1 MAFDPESSALLLKT
15 EIYPPRLT
23 SLRPMWRLK
32 ARLRPAIAIHF
43 AIHFAFFF
51 SLSWAILSLLLRFD
65 PVTVTAAGFLLTVAS
80 LILELLMGANQ
91 VIKHLEPRWLDQT
104 ADPVLWALIQG
115 EASRAGIKVTRAGV
129 IDAEPPNS
137 VAVAS
142 LTGGPV
148 LLFTK
153 GLMHR
158 LSYREM
164 RAVISFM
171 IGSSR
176 SGFLG
181 AATMFAGLLT
191 FSYSLA
197 GGYIEKRVG
206 NHEERLTDKALAA
219 LGYIPF
225 ALTVS
230 QYVTATRSASVWGDR
245 YAVDQTGD
253 PSAYLMALL
262 KVADGSASHNRGVNR
277 ARFTPVKGLMFMDPT
292 MALRD
297 NNGLKNAARSHGI
310 RLDLIPGYSSGDEE
324 PAEMEYHVFEWFWSQ
339 SSPIERF
346 RWAVAAGKK
355 MESPLKMGLA
365 WIE

>member
-1 MAFDPESSALLLKT
+1 
-15 EIYPPRLT
+15 
-23 SLRPMWRLK
+23 MWRLK

-51 SLSWAILSLLLRFD
+51 TLSWVLLSLLLRFD
-65 PVTVTAAGFLLTVAS
+65 PVTVTAAGFLVTVTS
-80 LILELLMGANQ
+80 LALELLMGTRQ
-91 VIKHLEPRWLDQT
+91 VVNHLDPRWLDEA
-104 ADPVLWALIQG
+104 ADQVLWALIQG
-115 EASRAGIKVTRAGV
+115 EAGRAGIKITRVGV
-129 IDAEPPNS
+129 IDSESPNA
-137 VAVAS
+137 VTVAS

-148 LLFTK
+148 LLFTR

-164 RAVISFM
+164 RAVIAYM
-171 IGSSR
+171 IGASK

-181 AATMFAGLLT
+181 AATMFTGLLIV
-191 FSYSLA
+191 SYRLA
-197 GGYIEKRVG
+197 GRYIASRVG
-206 NHEERLTDKALAA
+206 NGGERLFDKALAA

-230 QYVTATRSASVWGDR
+230 QYVTATRPASAWGDR

-262 KVADGSASHNRGVNR
+262 KVADGTASHPGGENRTL
-277 ARFTPVKGLMFMDPT
+277 FTPVKGLMFIDPT

-297 NNGLKNAARSHGI
+297 NPSLVDEARRLGI
-310 RLDLIPGYSSGDEE
+310 RLEMIHGYGLETMESSGI
-324 PAEMEYHVFEWFWSQ
+324 EYHVFEWFWSQ
-339 SSPIERF
+339 PSPLERF
-346 RWAVAAGKK
+346 RWAIGAGKK

>member
-1 MAFDPESSALLLKT
+1 
-15 EIYPPRLT
+15 
-23 SLRPMWRLK
+23 MWRLK
-32 ARLRPAIAIHF
+32 ARLRPALAIHF

-51 SLSWAILSLLLRFD
+51 TLSWVILSLLLRFD

-80 LILELLMGANQ
+80 LIIELLMGTTQ
-91 VIKHLEPRWLDQT
+91 VIKHLDPRWLDQT

-115 EASRAGIKVTRAGV
+115 EASSVGIEITRVGV
-129 IDAEPPNS
+129 IEAEPPNAA
-137 VAVAS
+137 AVAS
-142 LTGGPV
+142 LTGGPI

-153 GLMHR
+153 GLLQR

-181 AATMFAGLLT
+181 AATMFTGLLT
-191 FSYSLA
+191 LSYKLT

-206 NHEERLTDKALAA
+206 DREERLADKALAA

-225 ALTVS
+225 SLTVS
-230 QYVTATRSASVWGDR
+230 QYVTATRPATAWGDR
-245 YAVDQTGD
+245 YAIDQTGD
-253 PSAYLMALL
+253 PSAYLTALL
-262 KVADGSASHNRGVNR
+262 KVADGTASHPGGVNR
-277 ARFTPVKGLMFMDPT
+277 TRFTPVKGLMFMDPT

-297 NNGLKNAARSHGI
+297 NKSLTDVARSHGI
-310 RLDLIPGYSSGDEE
+310 NPETIHGYGTSDVE
-324 PAEMEYHVFEWFWSQ
+324 PAGVEYHVFEWFWSQ
-339 SSPIERF
+339 PSPLERF

-355 MESPLKMGLA
+355 MESPLKIGLA

>member
-1 MAFDPESSALLLKT
+1 
-15 EIYPPRLT
+15 
-23 SLRPMWRLK
+23 MWRLK

-51 SLSWAILSLLLRFD
+51 TLSWVLLSLLLRLD
-65 PVTVTAAGFLLTVAS
+65 PVTVTAAGFLLTITS
-80 LILELLMGANQ
+80 LTIEVLMGSSQ
-91 VIKHLEPRWLDQT
+91 VVNHLNPLWLDE
-104 ADPVLWALIQG
+104 ASDPVLWALIQG
-115 EASRAGIKVTRAGV
+115 EAGRAGINITRVGV
-129 IDAEPPNS
+129 IDSESPNA
-137 VAVAS
+137 VTVAS

-148 LLFTK
+148 LLLTK

-164 RAVISFM
+164 RAVIAYM
-171 IGSSR
+171 IGSSM

-191 FSYSLA
+191 LSYRLT
-197 GGYIEKRVG
+197 GRYIESRVG
-206 NHEERLTDKALAA
+206 NGGERLFDKALAA

-230 QYVTATRSASVWGDR
+230 QYVTATRPASAWGDR

-262 KVADGSASHNRGVNR
+262 KVADGTASHPGGENRTL
-277 ARFTPVKGLMFMDPT
+277 FTPVKGLMFMDPT

-297 NNGLKNAARSHGI
+297 NPSLVDAAMSHGI
-310 RLDLIPGYSSGDEE
+310 RLDMIHGYGSETAVSPGV
-324 PAEMEYHVFEWFWSQ
+324 EYHVFEWFWSQ
-339 SSPIERF
+339 PSPPERF
-346 RWAVAAGKK
+346 RWAIGAGKK
-355 MESPLKMGLA
+355 IESPLKLGLA

>member
-1 MAFDPESSALLLKT
+1 
-15 EIYPPRLT
+15 
-23 SLRPMWRLK
+23 MWRLK
-32 ARLRPAIAIHF
+32 AKLRPAIAVHF
-43 AIHFAFFF
+43 AIHFTFFLA
-51 SLSWAILSLLLRFD
+51 LSWVILSLLLRFD
-65 PVTVTAAGFLLTVAS
+65 PVTVTAAGFLVTVAS
-80 LILELLMGANQ
+80 LALELLMGSSQ
-91 VIKHLEPRWLDQT
+91 VVNHLGPRWLDEA

-115 EASRAGIKVTRAGV
+115 EADRARLKITRVGV
-129 IDAEPPNS
+129 IDSESPNA
-137 VAVAS
+137 VTVAS
-142 LTGGPV
+142 LTGGPI

-164 RAVISFM
+164 RAVIVYM
-171 IGSSR
+171 IGASR

-191 FSYSLA
+191 LLYRLT
-197 GGYIEKRVG
+197 GRHIESRVG
-206 NHEERLTDKALAA
+206 DGGERFIDKALAA

-230 QYVTATRSASVWGDR
+230 QYVTATRPASTWGDR
-245 YAVDQTGD
+245 YALDQTRD

-262 KVADGSASHNRGVNR
+262 KVADGTASHPGGENRTL
-277 ARFTPVKGLMFMDPT
+277 FTPVKGLMFMDPT

-297 NNGLKNAARSHGI
+297 NPSLVDAARSHRI
-310 RLDLIPGYSSGDEE
+310 RLDLIPGYGAENIASS
-324 PAEMEYHVFEWFWSQ
+324 PIEYHVFEWFWSQ
-339 SSPIERF
+339 PSPLERF
-346 RWAVAAGKK
+346 RWAIGAGKK

>member
-1 MAFDPESSALLLKT
+1 
-15 EIYPPRLT
+15 
-23 SLRPMWRLK
+23 MWRLK

-51 SLSWAILSLLLRFD
+51 TLSWVILSLLLRFD
-65 PVTVTAAGFLLTVAS
+65 PVTVTAAGFLLTVTS
-80 LILELLMGANQ
+80 LILELLMGSTQ
-91 VIKHLEPRWLDQT
+91 VIKHLNPRWLDQA
-104 ADPVLWALIQG
+104 ADPVLRALIQG
-115 EASRAGIKVTRAGV
+115 EASKAGIKITRVGIIEV
-129 IDAEPPNS
+129 EPPNA
-137 VAVAS
+137 VTVAS
-142 LTGGPV
+142 PRGGPV

-153 GLMHR
+153 GLLQC

-171 IGSSR
+171 IGVSR

-191 FSYSLA
+191 ISYGLV
-197 GGYIEKRVG
+197 GGNIESRIG
-206 NHEERLTDKALAA
+206 NREERLTDKVLAA

-230 QYVTATRSASVWGDR
+230 QYVIASRPASAWGDR

-253 PSAYLMALL
+253 PAAYLMALL
-262 KVADGSASHNRGVNR
+262 KVADGTASHPSGVNR
-277 ARFTPVKGLMFMDPT
+277 TQFTPVKGLMFMDPT

-297 NNGLKNAARSHGI
+297 NKSLANTARSHGI
-310 RLDLIPGYSSGDEE
+310 SLETIHGYGSKDVE
-324 PAEMEYHVFEWFWSQ
+324 PVGMDYHVFEWFWSQ
-339 SSPIERF
+339 PSPIERF
-346 RWAVAAGKK
+346 RWAVSAGKK
-355 MESPLKMGLA
+355 MKSPLKIGLA